1 MVYSK
6 AAYEWKTGSCV
17 NADPQAVGEMFEQ
30 LAQTEE
36 GLTAETLL
44 EANKP
49 ITAPLHDDYDW
60 DNIVAADKW
69 RLHQS
74 RHFLNSL
81 TIKVLMDDNS
91 EPIQTRAVHITTV
104 SHKYEPIQVIVQE
117 PDKYAT
123 LLNNALSDLQTFRK
137 KYQVLSE
144 LKPIF
149 DELDKLKGADKA

>member
-81 TIKVLMDDNS
+81 TVKVLMDDNS

-104 SHKYEPIQVIVQE
+104 PHRYEPISVIVQE
-117 PDKYAT
+117 PTKYSQ
-123 LLNNALSDLQTFRK
+123 LLDNAYKELESFKK
-137 KYQVLSE
+137 KYEILTE
-144 LKPIF
+144 LKSVF
-149 DELDKLKGADKA
+149 DAIDNIKKR